1 MKQWIVKVI
10 VLPLVGMLTY
20 HFVGRQ
26 FEGGFPWEV
35 SASCLYI
42 QSDELAV
49 QETHETTKG
58 G

>member
-10 VLPLVGMLTY
+10 VLTLAGVATY

-35 SASCLYI
+35 YACCLYI
-42 QSDELAV
+42 RSDELAV
-49 QETHETTKG
+49 QETHEITKG